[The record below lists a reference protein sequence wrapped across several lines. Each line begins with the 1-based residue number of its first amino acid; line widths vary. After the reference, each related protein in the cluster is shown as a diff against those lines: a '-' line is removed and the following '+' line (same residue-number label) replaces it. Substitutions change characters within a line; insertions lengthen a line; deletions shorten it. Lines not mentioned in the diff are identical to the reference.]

1 MAGKHNVIVPAE
13 ILVPKLDIAELRQ
26 QSPMGIMG
34 SSSQSQSPRAGTS
47 SPMGVSSPSMRNRLQ
62 KQASVRANCLCSP
75 TTHAGSFR
83 CRLHRN
89 SELSRSG
96 NSIGSKLSELVHV
109 TDKATPLSDTLHAQ

>member
-13 ILVPKLDIAELRQ
+13 ILVPKLDIAELHQ
-26 QSPMGIMG
+26 QSPMGI
-34 SSSQSQSPRAGTS
+34 SQSQSPRAGTS
-47 SPMGVSSPSMRNRLQ
+47 SPRGVSSPSMRSRLQ

-83 CRLHRN
+83 CRLHRS